1 MKIKGFDHRNG
12 REFFAEQVIASG
24 GASPW
29 DGQPF
34 SPDYAAVLVNA
45 LRDAEEAGTRLEV
58 ALAQIADLAP
68 EFSLDEESVLG
79 PLRAQLA
86 RLGQNLVR
94 QG

>member
-1 MKIKGFDHRNG
+1 MKIKGIDHRNG
-12 REFFAEQVIASG
+12 REFFAEQVISSG

-34 SPDYAAVLVNA
+34 SPDYAVTLVNA
-45 LRDAEEAGTRLEV
+45 LRDAEEAGTKLEE
-58 ALAQIADLAP
+58 ALEQIADLAP
-68 EFSLDEESVLG
+68 EFSLDQGSVLG
-79 PLRAQLA
+79 PLGAHLD

>member
-1 MKIKGFDHRNG
+1 MKIRGIDHRNG

-34 SPDYAAVLVNA
+34 SPDYAVVLVSA
-45 LRDAEEAGTRLEV
+45 LRDAEEAGTKLEE
-58 ALAQIADLAP
+58 ALEAIADVAP
-68 EFSLDEESVLG
+68 EFSLDKESVLG
-79 PLRAQLA
+79 PLSEHLD
-86 RLGQNLVR
+86 RLGTNLVR

>member
-1 MKIKGFDHRNG
+1 VKIRGIDHRNG

-34 SPDYAAVLVNA
+34 SPDYAVTLVNA
-45 LRDAEEAGTRLEV
+45 LRDAEEAGTKLEE
-58 ALAQIADLAP
+58 ALEQIADLAP
-68 EFSLDEESVLG
+68 EFSLERESVLG
-79 PLRAQLA
+79 PLVAHLD